1 MSSLK
6 PLIYKSLL
14 LLLILV
20 GVNYIYKYFFLEADL
35 QQHSPII
42 NLVRN
47 VVEDECSVIY
57 LGESSNITTRENDLD
72 KRPISDF
79 ISDYYP
85 TIKFGTITKEASHAG
100 IYYELLRNIPENAK
114 VKTVIVTMNMRSFN
128 ANWMYSDLE
137 TPLQKSLVLLKKYPP
152 LVNRLL
158 LSFRGYDI
166 KTTKERKEQYQHRWK
181 NDPLNLSK
189 PFPYKNVVEWDH
201 GMAAKGIRNSEGKV
215 DEILTALACN
225 YIKTYGFQID
235 EATNQRISDFDKI
248 VALAKERNWKLVFN
262 LMSENVERAQELV
275 GDDLVYLMK
284 QNRDLLV
291 NRYHKNG
298 VLVVD
303 NLEEVPDEEYIDRN
317 WTTEHYAENGRR
329 IIAKNV
335 AVSMKSSMPKGSFT
349 LARKTEFKNDCEGDI
364 KWNQMPSLSLEK
376 AFEGKQSSKIL
387 NGQPYSVT
395 FEYPI
400 KNLPDS
406 VKNVQIEFQ
415 LLQSNLA
422 NEAKLNIEIYG
433 EQLPFI
439 VNSESLINL
448 TQTLHKWS
456 KVQYQYELPNNF
468 KKGDYIKVYVFNASN
483 TPIYIDD
490 ILIRFNE

>member
-1 MSSLK
+1 
-6 PLIYKSLL
+6 
-14 LLLILV
+14 
-20 GVNYIYKYFFLEADL
+20 
-35 QQHSPII
+35 
-42 NLVRN
+42 
-47 VVEDECSVIY
+47 
-57 LGESSNITTRENDLD
+57 
-72 KRPISDF
+72 
-79 ISDYYP
+79 
-85 TIKFGTITKEASHAG
+85 
-100 IYYELLRNIPENAK
+100 
-114 VKTVIVTMNMRSFN
+114 
-128 ANWMYSDLE
+128 
-137 TPLQKSLVLLKKYPP
+137 LVLLKKYPP

-415 LLQSNLA
+415 LFQSNLDHQ
-422 NEAKLNIEIYG
+422 AKLNIEIAG
-433 EQLPFI
+433 EQFPFLL
-439 VNSESLINL
+439 NSANL
-448 TQTLHKWS
+448 SELSSNVVEWS
-456 KVQYQYELPNNF
+456 KVHYEYTLPVDF
-468 KKGDYIKVYVFNASN
+468 KKGDFIKVYVFNAAH
-483 TPIYIDD
+483 TPIYIDEIR
-490 ILIRFNE
+490 ILFNE

>member
-6 PLIYKSLL
+6 PLLYKSLL
-14 LLLILV
+14 LILILV
-20 GVNYIYKYFFLEADL
+20 GVNYIYKIFFLEADL

-47 VVEDECSVIY
+47 VVDDECSVIY

-137 TPLQKSLVLLKKYPP
+137 TPLQKSMVLLKDYPP
-152 LVNRLL
+152 LINRLL

-166 KTTKERKEQYQHRWK
+166 KTTKERQEQYQNRWK
-181 NDPLNLSK
+181 NDLIILPK
-189 PFPYKNVVEWDH
+189 PFPYKNVIEWDH
-201 GMAAKGIRNSEGKV
+201 GMAKKGIRNQKGTI
-215 DEILTALACN
+215 DESLTALACN
-225 YIKTYGFQID
+225 YIKTYAFQID
-235 EATNQRISDFDKI
+235 KETNQRIMDFDNI
-248 VALAKERNWKLVFN
+248 VQLAKERNWNLVFN
-262 LMSENVERAQELV
+262 LMAENTQRAQELV
-275 GDDLVYLMK
+275 GDDLVSLMK
-284 QNRDLLV
+284 QNRDLLIK
-291 NRYHKNG
+291 RYHKNG
-298 VLVVD
+298 VIVVD
-303 NLEEVPDEEYIDRN
+303 NLENVPDEEYIDRN

-335 AVSMKSSMPKGSFT
+335 AEMLKPSLPKGSFSS
-349 LARKTEFKNDCEGDI
+349 AKKTEFKNDCEGDI
-364 KWNQMPSLSLEK
+364 MWNQMPSLSLEK
-376 AFEGKQSSKIL
+376 SYDGKQSSKIL
-387 NGQPYSVT
+387 KGQPYSVT

-406 VKNVQIEFQ
+406 VKNVEIEFQ
-415 LLQSNLA
+415 LYQSNVDHA
-422 NEAKLNIEIYG
+422 AKLNIEIFG
-433 EQLPFI
+433 EQLPFQL
-439 VNSESLINL
+439 NSEDLPALSTTVN
-448 TQTLHKWS
+448 KWS
-456 KVQYQYELPNNF
+456 KVHYQYELPINF
-468 KKGDYIKVYVFNASN
+468 KKGDFVKVYVFNASN

-490 ILIRFNE
+490 VLIRFNE

>member
-6 PLIYKSLL
+6 PLLYKSLL
-14 LLLILV
+14 LLLILI
-20 GVNYIYKYFFLEADL
+20 GVNYIYKFVFLEADL
-35 QQHSPII
+35 QLHSPII

-47 VVEDECSVIY
+47 IVDKECEVIY

-128 ANWMYSDLE
+128 ANWMYSNLE

-166 KTTKERKEQYQHRWK
+166 KTAKERQEQYEQSWK
-181 NDPLNLSK
+181 NDLLTLPNS
-189 PFPYKNVVEWDH
+189 FPYKNVVDWDH

-215 DEILTALACN
+215 DEMLTALACN
-225 YIKTYGFQID
+225 YIKTYAFQID
-235 EATNQRISDFDKI
+235 VETNQRISDFDKI

-262 LMSENVERAQELV
+262 LMAENVERAQELV
-275 GDDLVYLMK
+275 GDDLVHLMK

-298 VLVVD
+298 VIVVD
-303 NLEEVPDEEYIDRN
+303 NLEKVPDEQYIDRN

-329 IIAKNV
+329 SIAKNV
-335 AVSMKSSMPKGSFT
+335 ALLMKSIMPQGSFT
-349 LARKTEFKNDCEGDI
+349 LAKKTEFKNDCEGEI

-376 AFEGKQSSKIL
+376 SFKGKQSSKIL
-387 NGQPYSVT
+387 NGQPYSIT

-406 VKNVQIEFQ
+406 LKNVEIEFQ
-415 LLQSNLA
+415 LYQSST
-422 NEAKLNIEIYG
+422 EHSAKLNIEIAGKQFPLHVY
-433 EQLPFI
+433 
-439 VNSESLINL
+439 SESLTNL
-448 TQTLHKWS
+448 SQTVNNWS
-456 KVQYQYELPNNF
+456 KVYFKNELPINF
-468 KKGDYIKVYVFNASN
+468 KKGDFVKVYVFNAAK

-490 ILIRFNE
+490 IRILFNE

>member
-6 PLIYKSLL
+6 PLLYKSLL
-14 LLLILV
+14 LLLILIS
-20 GVNYIYKYFFLEADL
+20 VNYIYKYLFLEADL
-35 QQHSPII
+35 QLHSPII

-47 VVEDECSVIY
+47 VVDEECTVIY

-128 ANWMYSDLE
+128 ANWLYSDLE
-137 TPLQKSLVLLKKYPP
+137 TPLQKSMVLLKEYPP

-166 KTTKERKEQYQHRWK
+166 KTAKEREKQYQQSWK
-181 NDPLNLSK
+181 NDLLTLPN
-189 PFPYKNVVEWDH
+189 PFPYKNVVEWDK
-201 GMAAKGIRNSEGKV
+201 GMAAKGIRDSNGII
-215 DEILTALACN
+215 DETLTALACN
-225 YIKTYGFQID
+225 YVKTYAFQID
-235 EATNQRISDFDKI
+235 VKKNQRINDFDKI
-248 VALAKERNWKLVFN
+248 VQLAKERNWKLVFN
-262 LMSENVERAQELV
+262 LMAENVERAQELV
-275 GDDLVYLMK
+275 GDDLVYLMRE
-284 QNRDLLV
+284 NRDLLV

-298 VLVVD
+298 VVVVD
-303 NLEEVPDEEYIDRN
+303 NLENVPDIEYIDRN

-335 AVSMKSSMPKGSFT
+335 AESIQPLLPKGSFT
-349 LARKTEFKNDCEGDI
+349 TAKKTEFKNDCEGEI
-364 KWNQMPSLSLEK
+364 KWNQMPSLSFEK
-376 AFEGKQSSKIL
+376 YKSGKQSSKVL
-387 NGQPYSVT
+387 KSQPYSIT

-415 LLQSNLA
+415 LFQSNLDHQ
-422 NEAKLNIEIYG
+422 AKLNIEIAG
-433 EQLPFI
+433 EQFPFLL
-439 VNSESLINL
+439 NSANL
-448 TQTLHKWS
+448 SELSTNLDEWS
-456 KVQYQYELPNNF
+456 KVQYKYTLPIDF
-468 KKGDYIKVYVFNASN
+468 KKGDFIKVYVFNAAL

-490 ILIRFNE
+490 IHILFNE

>member
-1 MSSLK
+1 
-6 PLIYKSLL
+6 
-14 LLLILV
+14 
-20 GVNYIYKYFFLEADL
+20 
-35 QQHSPII
+35 
-42 NLVRN
+42 
-47 VVEDECSVIY
+47 
-57 LGESSNITTRENDLD
+57 
-72 KRPISDF
+72 
-79 ISDYYP
+79 
-85 TIKFGTITKEASHAG
+85 
-100 IYYELLRNIPENAK
+100 
-114 VKTVIVTMNMRSFN
+114 
-128 ANWMYSDLE
+128 
-137 TPLQKSLVLLKKYPP
+137 
-152 LVNRLL
+152 
-158 LSFRGYDI
+158 
-166 KTTKERKEQYQHRWK
+166 
-181 NDPLNLSK
+181 
-189 PFPYKNVVEWDH
+189 
-201 GMAAKGIRNSEGKV
+201 MAAKGIRNSEGKV

-298 VLVVD
+298 VIVVD
-303 NLEEVPDEEYIDRN
+303 NLEYVPDEEYIDRN

-395 FEYPI
+395 FEHPI

-406 VKNVQIEFQ
+406 VKNVEIEFQ
-415 LLQSNLA
+415 LYQSNVDH
-422 NEAKLNIEIYG
+422 EAQLNIEIYG
-433 EQLPFI
+433 EQFPLN
-439 VNSESLINL
+439 VNRESLINL
-448 TQTLHKWS
+448 SQIISKWS
-456 KVQYQYELPNNF
+456 KVHYQYGFPNNF

>member
-1 MSSLK
+1 
-6 PLIYKSLL
+6 
-14 LLLILV
+14 
-20 GVNYIYKYFFLEADL
+20 
-35 QQHSPII
+35 
-42 NLVRN
+42 
-47 VVEDECSVIY
+47 
-57 LGESSNITTRENDLD
+57 
-72 KRPISDF
+72 
-79 ISDYYP
+79 
-85 TIKFGTITKEASHAG
+85 
-100 IYYELLRNIPENAK
+100 
-114 VKTVIVTMNMRSFN
+114 
-128 ANWMYSDLE
+128 
-137 TPLQKSLVLLKKYPP
+137 
-152 LVNRLL
+152 
-158 LSFRGYDI
+158 
-166 KTTKERKEQYQHRWK
+166 
-181 NDPLNLSK
+181 
-189 PFPYKNVVEWDH
+189 
-201 GMAAKGIRNSEGKV
+201 
-215 DEILTALACN
+215 
-225 YIKTYGFQID
+225 
-235 EATNQRISDFDKI
+235 
-248 VALAKERNWKLVFN
+248 
-262 LMSENVERAQELV
+262 
-275 GDDLVYLMK
+275 
-284 QNRDLLV
+284 
-291 NRYHKNG
+291 
-298 VLVVD
+298 
-303 NLEEVPDEEYIDRN
+303 
-317 WTTEHYAENGRR
+317 
-329 IIAKNV
+329 
-335 AVSMKSSMPKGSFT
+335 MPKGSFT

-406 VKNVQIEFQ
+406 VKKVQIEFQ